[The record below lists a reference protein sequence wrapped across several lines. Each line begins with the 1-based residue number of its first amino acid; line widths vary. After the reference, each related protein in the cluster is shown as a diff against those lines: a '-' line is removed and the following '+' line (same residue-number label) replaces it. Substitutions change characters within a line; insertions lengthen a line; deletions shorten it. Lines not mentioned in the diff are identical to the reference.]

1 MKISDIYCVTTL
13 PHLLSVPHVQTC
25 VLVPVSCLVLVGA
38 APAPWTQYLQYLP
51 DTVQAFVNS
60 TLEQGQE
67 VALDLYEDIKEEVL
81 DKTAPNME
89 GLQGVIGKTVG
100 ELMGISDTAG
110 EISKVD
116 LS

>member
-1 MKISDIYCVTTL
+1 M
-13 PHLLSVPHVQTC
+13 QTC
-25 VLVPVSCLVLVGA
+25 VLVPVTCLVLVGA
-38 APAPWTQYLQYLP
+38 APAPAPWTQYLQYLP

-67 VALDLYEDIKEEVL
+67 VAMDLYDDIKEEVL

-110 EISKVD
+110 EISKAD

>member
-1 MKISDIYCVTTL
+1 M
-13 PHLLSVPHVQTC
+13 QTC
-25 VLVPVSCLVLVGA
+25 VLVPVTCLALVGA

-67 VALDLYEDIKEEVL
+67 VALDLYDDIKEEVL

-100 ELMGISDTAG
+100 ELMGISDTAR

>member
-13 PHLLSVPHVQTC
+13 PHLLHVPHVQTC

-38 APAPWTQYLQYLP
+38 APTPWTQYLQYLP

-67 VALDLYEDIKEEVL
+67 VAMDLYDDIKEEVL

-110 EISKVD
+110 EISKAD

>member
-1 MKISDIYCVTTL
+1 MFEALVTTFR
-13 PHLLSVPHVQTC
+13 HLLSVPHVQTC
-25 VLVPVSCLVLVGA
+25 VLVPVTCLALVGA

-51 DTVQAFVNS
+51 DTVQDFVNS

-67 VALDLYEDIKEEVL
+67 VALDLYDDIKEEVL

-100 ELMGISDTAG
+100 ELMGISDTAR
-110 EISKVD
+110 EISKAD